1 MVSQDV
7 ILFDDT
13 IRNNIIYANDN
24 ASEEEII
31 SACKLQQPMN
41 LSKNFQLVMIL

>member
-13 IRNNIIYANDN
+13 IKYIIYANDN

-31 SACKLQQPMN
+31 SA
-41 LSKNFQLVMIL
+41 